1 HVIGADL
8 HDGVLGGEAV
18 RVLLRVED
26 AHQGLLWLPVAR
38 QRVDAAH
45 QSGEHI
51 GRTLLQILGGHM
63 FQHLSGEPVC
73 VGAGEVL
80 NGSHGLIALLG
91 RRGVHQLTILV
102 SRLIPASLATPT
114 ETCRAFAPGAW
125 TGTGGEAA
133 LTPARCRRCAESRR
147 CGLAGASCRPL
158 RHHLPLTLWSPY
170 MDE

>member
-1 HVIGADL
+1 
-8 HDGVLGGEAV
+8 GVRGGEAV

-38 QRVDAAH
+38 KRVDATH

-51 GRTLLQILGGHM
+51 GRALLQILGGHM
-63 FQHLSGEPVC
+63 FQHLRGEPVC

-80 NGSHGLIALLG
+80 NGPHGLIALLG

-114 ETCRAFAPGAW
+114 ETCRAFAPGTW
-125 TGTGGEAA
+125 TGTRGEAA
-133 LTPARCRRCAESRR
+133 LTPARCRCCAESRR
-147 CGLAGASCRPL
+147 RALPPIEASPSAHPL
-158 RHHLPLTLWSPY
+158 ITLYGRIKSPIFLPEFP
-170 MDE
+170 